1 MSQQISNWIGSKGS
15 CKLDPKAMP
24 CVITNLDVAN
34 LGLLTDSYWKHK
46 FKLEETMLALMI
58 SCQMG
63 LQLLSEWCIE
73 FDYYTTM
80 VYSPTMVYPDCDKNI
95 V

>member
-46 FKLEETMLALMI
+46 FKLEENYA
-58 SCQMG
+58 SPHDK
-63 LQLLSEWCIE
+63 LS
-73 FDYYTTM
+73 DG
-80 VYSPTMVYPDCDKNI
+80 SAI
-95 V
+95 VI